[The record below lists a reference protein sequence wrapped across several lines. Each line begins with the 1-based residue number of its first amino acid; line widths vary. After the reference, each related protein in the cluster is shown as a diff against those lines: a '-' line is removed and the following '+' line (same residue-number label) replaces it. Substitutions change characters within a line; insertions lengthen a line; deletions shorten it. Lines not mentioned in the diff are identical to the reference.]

1 MPPSTSPAAL
11 DRHQLQEELR
21 QLGVRAGS
29 VLIVHASLSAF
40 GTVEGGADT
49 VVGALLDCLTP
60 SGTLAVPTF
69 TPEVSD
75 PYPQVERPTTD
86 KVMAARDEVPL
97 FHDALPSSMGAVPA
111 AVLAH
116 PDRLRGSHPQASVAA
131 IGPSAHRITHQQ
143 PLAYALGPGSPFD
156 ALHELDADILLLGV
170 GHNRNS
176 FLHYAE
182 THVPHHRRKLRRFP
196 YLVDGQRVWVEA
208 RDVGDD
214 NGHALSARGRGVR
227 RHRPGAQP
235 HHRPGRM
242 PAHEQPCAR
251 PFRCAATGRTSG
263 RRRVRA
269 PGAWGVMAAAPRAAG
284 RTAASSS

>member
-1 MPPSTSPAAL
+1 M
-11 DRHQLQEELR
+11 
-21 QLGVRAGS
+21 RAGS

-60 SGTLAVPTF
+60 TGTLAVPTF

-75 PYPQVERPTTD
+75 PHPQVEQPISD

-97 FHDALPSSMGAVPA
+97 FHDALPSPMGAVPA

-131 IGPSAHRITHQQ
+131 IGPLAHRITHQQ

-182 THVPHHRRKLRRFP
+182 TRVPHHRRKLRRFP

-208 RDVGDD
+208 HDVGDD
-214 NGHALSARGRGVR
+214 NGTYFPRV
-227 RHRPGAQP
+227 GA
-235 HHRPGRM
+235 
-242 PAHEQPCAR
+242 E
-251 PFRCAATGRTSG
+251 FAATGQVRSRTIG
-263 RRRVRA
+263 RAECRLMNSRALVRF
-269 PGAWGVMAAAPRAAG
+269 AAERLGELLAAEG
-284 RTAASSS
+284 